1 MQRFGQIIKQ
11 INKRNKMETQTFECK
26 FKRAFEKDNG
36 GVTVYVTK
44 DNGTDMT
51 IYGEALGTS
60 RWQPG
65 ARLKITAQPVR
76 TSQKS
81 GKQYQS
87 ATSIE
92 LLDGEVAIPE
102 NNIVSPQGVKTV
114 RDLSAQWKEKY
125 RLTMSNLLAAA
136 IQSGKF
142 TSGTVTSSN
151 GDMWYTFEMIDDA
164 VRKILQAKMD
174 SVEDLPAD
182 APF

>member
-1 MQRFGQIIKQ
+1 
-11 INKRNKMETQTFECK
+11 METQTFECK

-36 GVTVYVTK
+36 GVTLYITK
-44 DNGTDMT
+44 DDGTDMT

-60 RWQPG
+60 RWQQG
-65 ARLKITAQPVR
+65 ARLKIAAQPVR
-76 TSQKS
+76 TSKN
-81 GKQYQS
+81 GKQYQT

-92 LLDGEVAIPE
+92 LLDGEVAVPSG
-102 NNIVSPQGVKTV
+102 NMVSPQGVKTV

-125 RLTMSNLLAAA
+125 RLTMSNLLAASL
-136 IQSGKF
+136 QSGKD
-142 TSGTVTSSN
+142 VN
-151 GDMWYTFEMIDDA
+151 FEQIDGY

>member
-11 INKRNKMETQTFECK
+11 INKRNKRNKMETQTFECS

-44 DNGTDMT
+44 DDGTDIT

-60 RWQPG
+60 RWQQG
-65 ARLKITAQPVR
+65 ARLKIAAQPVR
-76 TSQKS
+76 TSKN
-81 GKQYQS
+81 GKQYQT

-102 NNIVSPQGVKTV
+102 NNMVSAQGVKTV
-114 RDLSAQWKEKY
+114 RDVSAQWKEKY
-125 RLTMSNLLAAA
+125 RLTMSNLLAASL
-136 IQSGKF
+136 QSGKDVNF
-142 TSGTVTSSN
+142 N
-151 GDMWYTFEMIDDA
+151 EIDGY

-174 SVEDLPAD
+174 SVEDVQED

>member
-1 MQRFGQIIKQ
+1 
-11 INKRNKMETQTFECK
+11 METQTFECK

-36 GVTVYVTK
+36 GVTLYITK
-44 DNGTDMT
+44 DDGTDMT

-60 RWQPG
+60 RWQQG
-65 ARLKITAQPVR
+65 ARLKIAAQPVR
-76 TSQKS
+76 TSKN
-81 GKQYQS
+81 GKQYQT

-102 NNIVSPQGVKTV
+102 NNMVSPQGVKTV

-125 RLTMSNLLAAA
+125 RLTMSNLLAASL
-136 IQSGKF
+136 QSGKDVNF
-142 TSGTVTSSN
+142 N
-151 GDMWYTFEMIDDA
+151 EIDGY

-174 SVEDLPAD
+174 SVEDLPED

>member
-1 MQRFGQIIKQ
+1 
-11 INKRNKMETQTFECK
+11 METQTFECS

-44 DNGTDMT
+44 DDGTDMT

-60 RWQPG
+60 RWQKG
-65 ARLKITAQPVR
+65 ARLKIAAQPVR
-76 TSQKS
+76 TSKN
-81 GKQYQS
+81 GKQYQT

-102 NNIVSPQGVKTV
+102 NNMVSPQGVKTV

-125 RLTMSNLLAAA
+125 RLTMSNLLAASL
-136 IQSGKF
+136 QSGKD
-142 TSGTVTSSN
+142 VN
-151 GDMWYTFEMIDDA
+151 FEQIDGY

-174 SVEDLPAD
+174 SVEDLPED

>member
-1 MQRFGQIIKQ
+1 
-11 INKRNKMETQTFECK
+11 METQTFECS

-44 DNGTDMT
+44 DDGTDMT

-60 RWQPG
+60 RWQSG
-65 ARLKITAQPVR
+65 ARLKIAAQPVR
-76 TSQKS
+76 TSKN
-81 GKQYQS
+81 GKKYQT

-92 LLDGEVAIPE
+92 LLDGEVAVPSG
-102 NNIVSPQGVKTV
+102 NMVSAQGVKTV

-125 RLTMSNLLAAA
+125 RLTMSNLLAASL
-136 IQSGKF
+136 QSGKD
-142 TSGTVTSSN
+142 VN
-151 GDMWYTFEMIDDA
+151 FEQIDGY

>member
-1 MQRFGQIIKQ
+1 
-11 INKRNKMETQTFECK
+11 METQTFECS

-44 DNGTDMT
+44 DDGTDMT

-60 RWQPG
+60 KWQSG
-65 ARLKITAQPVR
+65 ARLKIAAQPVR
-76 TSQKS
+76 TSKN
-81 GKQYQS
+81 GKQYQTAS
-87 ATSIE
+87 SIE
-92 LLDGEVAIPE
+92 LLDGEVAVPSG
-102 NNIVSPQGVKTV
+102 NMVSPQGVKTV

-125 RLTMSNLLAAA
+125 RLTMSNLLAASL
-136 IQSGKF
+136 QSGKD
-142 TSGTVTSSN
+142 VN
-151 GDMWYTFEMIDDA
+151 FEQIDGY